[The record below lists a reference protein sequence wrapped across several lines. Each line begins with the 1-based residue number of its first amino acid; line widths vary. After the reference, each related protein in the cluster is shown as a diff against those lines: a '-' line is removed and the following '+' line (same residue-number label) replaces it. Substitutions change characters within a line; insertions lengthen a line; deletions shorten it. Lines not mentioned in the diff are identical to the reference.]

1 MMREINPWGQ
11 RNSYIEINGY
21 ATLIDSNGK
30 KVFEFLIPCSPGGDF
45 IPLPL
50 TVNWKQAD
58 EVQITVDIGYD
69 IKVWSNGI
77 VVATGTGKYRLD
89 QGWRIVYGEN
99 GLVLVPKPFKNV
111 VPPTGTGDFAMAVD
125 LAADQKPHETAPT
138 DASLLVRL
146 KGGYGDDGAK
156 IGVKGVGVSLGKSSG
171 NYGEDYKFKLNIN
184 VKGKPDKQPEPI
196 ILPADLLTM
205 IVYFDD
211 PIKVGKPPGEDQPN
225 LSAAELRRLGD
236 TWIKPLQTRAP
247 ELYDVIK
254 SGDCSLTLI
263 GYASKTADRQYDI
276 KISGKRIDSVAA
288 AIRDGFRSEQV
299 AFKPVPRGH
308 DAARQTGV
316 VANEKRVEILIDPQA
331 AQHKIAAKMKK

>member
-1 MMREINPWGQ
+1 MREINPWGQ
-11 RNSYIEINGY
+11 RSSEIEINGY

-30 KVFEFLIPCSPGGDF
+30 KVFEFLVPCSPGGDF
-45 IPLPL
+45 LPLPL
-50 TVNWKQAD
+50 TVNWKQVE
-58 EVQITVDIGYD
+58 EVHITVDIRYD

-77 VVATGTGKYRLD
+77 VVATGVGKYQLD

-111 VPPTGTGDFAMAVD
+111 VPPTGAGDFAVAVD
-125 LAADQKPHETAPT
+125 LAADQNPHETAPT

-146 KGGYGDDGAK
+146 KGGYGDDGIK

-171 NYGEDYKFKLNIN
+171 NYGEDYELKLNIN

-196 ILPADLLTM
+196 ILPPDLLRM

-225 LSAAELRRLGD
+225 LSVAELHRLDD
-236 TWIKPLQTRAP
+236 TWIKALQTRAP

-254 SGDCSLTLI
+254 SGDCPLTLI
-263 GYASKTADRQYDI
+263 GYASDTADRQYDI
-276 KISGKRIDSVAA
+276 KISDKRINSVAE
-288 AIRDGFRSEQV
+288 AIKDLIRSEQV
-299 AFKPVPRGH
+299 TFKPVPRGH

-316 VANEKRVEILIDPQA
+316 VAREKRVEILIDPQV
-331 AQHKIAAKMKK
+331 AQQKIAAKRKK